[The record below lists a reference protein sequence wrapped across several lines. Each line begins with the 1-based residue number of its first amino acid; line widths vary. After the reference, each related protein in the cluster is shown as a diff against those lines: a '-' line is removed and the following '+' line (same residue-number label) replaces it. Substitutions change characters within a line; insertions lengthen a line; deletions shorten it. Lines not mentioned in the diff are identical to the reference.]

1 MGAFGSGK
9 KVPKGDPG
17 KKGFGTKMAKYLSEK
32 ALRCVSERGTDGVE
46 TVLSRGGILKR
57 KGKCLLV
64 FGEGDKLLFS
74 CIAEEMNAGELMSLE
89 GVVIT
94 ARDLETDEI
103 RTVIAYYK
111 YWRPLN

>member
-17 KKGFGTKMAKYLSEK
+17 KKGFGTKMAKYLSDK
-32 ALRCVSERGTDGVE
+32 ALRCVSERRDGIE
-46 TVLSRGGILKR
+46 TVLSHGGTLKR
-57 KGKCLLV
+57 KGKSLLV
-64 FGEGDKLLFS
+64 YGENDELLFS
-74 CIAEEMNAGELMSLE
+74 CIAENMNAGELLSLE

-94 ARDLETDEI
+94 ARDENTCDI

-111 YWRPLN
+111 YWRPLD